1 MPQPEK
7 APPNEYIVY
16 TWPSA
21 PAARP
26 DAYERLK
33 HKCLRGADAAALLE
47 KLRTFIDITGKEELE
62 QTVTNYTQQM
72 LLSAVRVSEK
82 QCPKLQATLASAQAK
97 ISAVFGP
104 RAATAARA
112 QLYIRLDAGVNA
124 SSLALP
130 CGRPVVFVTDALVRL
145 LSPQELELVL
155 LHELAHIVYTDS
167 ETVVAMKMKM
177 ALLSDGTLAGTLWA
191 QSELSAYNVL
201 QAGFELTADRA
212 MLECAGAAQWPNVL
226 SMFAKLAGGAV
237 GEPLDGEAFL
247 EQLSDTQ
254 SEIERTI
261 VEAAIATNPHPPL
274 LYRVQE
280 LQRFKSSSAFTAR
293 AAPARPAPAR
303 RPRL

>member
-1 MPQPEK
+1 LPEARA
-7 APPNEYIVY
+7 APTDN
-16 TWPSA
+16 
-21 PAARP
+21 
-26 DAYERLK
+26 YERLK
-33 HKCLRGADAAALLE
+33 HECLRGAEAAELLK
-47 KLRTFIDITGKEELE
+47 KLRDLIEITGQEELE

-72 LLSAVRVSEK
+72 LLSAVRVSER
-82 QCPKLQATLASAQAK
+82 QCPELQKTLASAQAK
-97 ISAVFGP
+97 ILAVFGT
-104 RAATAARA
+104 RAETASKA
-112 QLYIRLDAGVNA
+112 QLYLKQDVAANA

-145 LSPQELELVL
+145 LTPAELELVL

-177 ALLSDGTLAGTLWA
+177 ALLSDGTLAGMQRA
-191 QSELSAYNVL
+191 QSELNDYNVL

-237 GEPLDGEAFL
+237 GEPLNGESFL

-254 SEIERTI
+254 SLIKRTI
-261 VEAAIATNPHPPL
+261 VYAAIAANPHPPL

-280 LQRFKSSSAFTAR
+280 LQSFMQSK
-293 AAPARPAPAR
+293 
-303 RPRL
+303 PRSRM